1 MLGLSKVN
9 DCHCDFKMLLSELEC
24 KNVID
29 VSCGKDIGYVIDLD
43 IDVNLGKIVAI
54 IVKPPFK
61 ISDLLNKEEKTV
73 VLWEQ
78 IVRIGDDVIIIS
90 NSEGNPK
97 TR

>member
-9 DCHCDFKMLLSELEC
+9 DQNCDFKMLLSELEC

-29 VSCGKDIGYVIDLD
+29 VSCGKDIGYIIDLD
-43 IDVNLGKIVAI
+43 IDVNLGKIISI
-54 IVKPPFK
+54 IVKPQFK
-61 ISDLLNKEEKTV
+61 LSDLLNRDEKIII
-73 VLWEQ
+73 LWEQ
-78 IVRIGDDVIIIS
+78 IVKIGEDVIIVT